1 MPLKVEFL
9 FDFGSPNAYLAELV
23 LPGIERRTGVKFEYV
38 PVLLGGIF
46 KATGNM
52 SPFDSLRGI
61 KNKPEYQALET
72 QRFIRRHNATKFQ
85 QNPFFP
91 VNTLMLMRGAVAAR
105 FEGMFEPYFRA
116 AYHHMWEEPKMD
128 DLETYRNAFIS
139 SGIDI
144 DRLIARAQQDDVKKR
159 LIDLT
164 TDAVNRGAFGSPT
177 FFVGK
182 EMFFGKDQLR
192 DVEASIVEQASQPV
206 SKTAAGQEL
215 RPAEQANVSGLH
227 DENSVGPHQSKLKG
241 MPMPGPLSGVR
252 VLDLTG
258 VVSGPF
264 ATMFLADQGA
274 DVLKIE
280 AIGGDITRRSR
291 ATIDKDGEFSA
302 LFISSNRGK
311 RSLSI
316 DVKSAA
322 GREVLAKL
330 VAQADVLVQNF
341 RPGTMERLGLG
352 VDELRQRHPRL
363 IYVSISGVGDTG
375 PYVKK
380 RVYDPIIQGL
390 SGFADIQ
397 SQPVT
402 NRPQMIRTIVCDKTT
417 AVFTAQAVA
426 AALYA
431 REKSGQGDHIQVAM
445 LDAMISYLW
454 PEGMMQYTVVGTEA
468 TAADPNDRPDL
479 VFKTSDGYITAGT
492 ISDSE
497 WQGFCRA
504 SGDPEL
510 AKDLQFATP
519 SARSVNAT
527 ARINKMAEY
536 IGQHTTAEWLERLD
550 AADVPCAPI
559 LRRGEIIHNEQV
571 IAREIIAEFDQPK
584 VGRVRQPKPAAR
596 FEINAAA
603 IGGPAPRVGEHSRD
617 VLRELGYDDGAI
629 DKMVAERC
637 VREAI

>member
-1 MPLKVEFL
+1 
-9 FDFGSPNAYLAELV
+9 
-23 LPGIERRTGVKFEYV
+23 
-38 PVLLGGIF
+38 
-46 KATGNM
+46 M
-52 SPFDSLRGI
+52 S
-61 KNKPEYQALET
+61 
-72 QRFIRRHNATKFQ
+72 
-85 QNPFFP
+85 
-91 VNTLMLMRGAVAAR
+91 
-105 FEGMFEPYFRA
+105 
-116 AYHHMWEEPKMD
+116 
-128 DLETYRNAFIS
+128 
-139 SGIDI
+139 
-144 DRLIARAQQDDVKKR
+144 
-159 LIDLT
+159 
-164 TDAVNRGAFGSPT
+164 
-177 FFVGK
+177 
-182 EMFFGKDQLR
+182 
-192 DVEASIVEQASQPV
+192 
-206 SKTAAGQEL
+206 
-215 RPAEQANVSGLH
+215 
-227 DENSVGPHQSKLKG
+227 
-241 MPMPGPLSGVR
+241 GPLTGVR

-258 VVSGPF
+258 VVSGPY

-280 AIGGDITRRSR
+280 PIGGDITRRSR
-291 ATIDKDGEFSA
+291 ATIDKGGEFSA

-316 DVKSAA
+316 DVKSAT
-322 GREVLAKL
+322 GREVLARL

-352 VDELRQRHPRL
+352 ADELRARHPRL
-363 IYVSISGVGDTG
+363 IYVSISGVGDSG

-417 AVFTAQAVA
+417 AVFTAQAVS

-431 REKSGQGDHIQVAM
+431 REKTGQGDHVRVAM
-445 LDAMISYLW
+445 LDTMISYLW
-454 PEGMMQYTVVGTEA
+454 PEGMMQYTVVGAETK
-468 TAADPNDRPDL
+468 AADPNDRPDL

-497 WQGFCRA
+497 WQGFCKA

-510 AKDLQFATP
+510 ANDPRFATP

-536 IGQHTTAEWLERLD
+536 IAQRTTAEWLERLD

-571 IAREIIAEFDQPK
+571 VARDLIVEFDQPM
-584 VGRVRQPKPAAR
+584 VGRVRQPRPAAS
-596 FEINAAA
+596 FEVNQAA
-603 IGGPAPRVGEHSRD
+603 IGGPAPRVGEHSRE

-629 DKMVAERC
+629 DRMVAERS
-637 VREAI
+637 VRVAT

>member
-1 MPLKVEFL
+1 
-9 FDFGSPNAYLAELV
+9 
-23 LPGIERRTGVKFEYV
+23 
-38 PVLLGGIF
+38 
-46 KATGNM
+46 
-52 SPFDSLRGI
+52 
-61 KNKPEYQALET
+61 
-72 QRFIRRHNATKFQ
+72 
-85 QNPFFP
+85 
-91 VNTLMLMRGAVAAR
+91 
-105 FEGMFEPYFRA
+105 
-116 AYHHMWEEPKMD
+116 
-128 DLETYRNAFIS
+128 
-139 SGIDI
+139 
-144 DRLIARAQQDDVKKR
+144 
-159 LIDLT
+159 
-164 TDAVNRGAFGSPT
+164 
-177 FFVGK
+177 
-182 EMFFGKDQLR
+182 
-192 DVEASIVEQASQPV
+192 
-206 SKTAAGQEL
+206 
-215 RPAEQANVSGLH
+215 
-227 DENSVGPHQSKLKG
+227 
-241 MPMPGPLSGVR
+241 MPGPLSGVR

-280 AIGGDITRRSR
+280 PIGGDITRRSR

-316 DVKSAA
+316 DVKSTA

-431 REKSGQGDHIQVAM
+431 REKTGQGDHIQVAM

-454 PEGMMQYTVVGTEA
+454 PEGMMQYTVVGAEA

-492 ISDSE
+492 ISDSN
-497 WQGFCRA
+497 GRVFAAPPAIPSLPRIPGLRRHRRA
-504 SGDPEL
+504 RSTPRHASTRWRNISASTPPPNGWSASTPLTSPARRSCGGARSSTMNRWSRAVSSRSSISRRSGGCGSRSRRRALRSTRPRSVGQL
-510 AKDLQFATP
+510 PGSASTPATCCASWATTTAPSTRWSP
-519 SARSVNAT
+519 SAACAWRSNREARCARRAVSKTFAGTGVIGAIGTFAAT
-527 ARINKMAEY
+527 AR
-536 IGQHTTAEWLERLD
+536 
-550 AADVPCAPI
+550 
-559 LRRGEIIHNEQV
+559 
-571 IAREIIAEFDQPK
+571 
-584 VGRVRQPKPAAR
+584 
-596 FEINAAA
+596 
-603 IGGPAPRVGEHSRD
+603 
-617 VLRELGYDDGAI
+617 
-629 DKMVAERC
+629 
-637 VREAI
+637 